1 MINQKEKLLIV
12 YEQKD
17 ELAYNYLRKL
27 IETNDDNN
35 ETGEIVGSK
44 DNTISVIG
52 WTEKVYLDNIKKK
65 AINGKVI
72 YLDDV
77 KGTDNIAPIIDV
89 RFDRFGIC
97 YGFAGKKALISID
110 ENKIKSK
117 EDFDEMKDYFES
129 LSLEN
134 KTNQKSSNYPGSA
147 TKERLI
153 AIALATVHPVLSI
166 PFVFESIKTQKDLRD
181 RMFIYAINKFYLEEL
196 DAFMKA

>member
-117 EDFDEMKDYFES
+117 EDFDEMKDY
-129 LSLEN
+129 L
-134 KTNQKSSNYPGSA
+134 
-147 TKERLI
+147 
-153 AIALATVHPVLSI
+153 H
-166 PFVFESIKTQKDLRD
+166 
-181 RMFIYAINKFYLEEL
+181 
-196 DAFMKA
+196 